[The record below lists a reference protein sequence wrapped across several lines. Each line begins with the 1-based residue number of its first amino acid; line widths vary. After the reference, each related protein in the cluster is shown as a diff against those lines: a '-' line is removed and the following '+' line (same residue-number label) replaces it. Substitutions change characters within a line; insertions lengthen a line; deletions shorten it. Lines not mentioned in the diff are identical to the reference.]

1 MPIDTKTLGTQT
13 PKTLDGRTYPTYL
26 RTFERYDGQLLAEV
40 RRLEEPTLNRLA
52 VEAPSP
58 QIRSA
63 VSPWVASAEWRGLI
77 ERVDTAELVGK
88 RRYRLTQ
95 RGEEKLAE
103 LS

>member
-13 PKTLDGRTYPTYL
+13 PKTLDGRSYPQYL
-26 RTFERYDGQLLAEV
+26 RAFEQYDEQLLAEV
-40 RRLEEPTLNRLA
+40 GRLEEPTLNRLA

-58 QIRSA
+58 HVRSA
-63 VSPWVASAEWRGLI
+63 VSPWIASAEWRGLI
-77 ERVDTAELVGK
+77 ERVDAAEPVGK
-88 RRYRLTQ
+88 RRYRLSG

>member
-13 PKTLDGRTYPTYL
+13 PKTLDGRAYPPYL
-26 RTFERYDGQLLAEV
+26 RAFERYDKQLLAEV
-40 RRLEEPTLNRLA
+40 RRLELPTLNRLA

-58 QIRSA
+58 QVRSA

-77 ERVDTAELVGK
+77 ERVHVAEPVGK
-88 RRYRLTQ
+88 RRYRLTA
-95 RGEEKLAE
+95 RGEEKLSE